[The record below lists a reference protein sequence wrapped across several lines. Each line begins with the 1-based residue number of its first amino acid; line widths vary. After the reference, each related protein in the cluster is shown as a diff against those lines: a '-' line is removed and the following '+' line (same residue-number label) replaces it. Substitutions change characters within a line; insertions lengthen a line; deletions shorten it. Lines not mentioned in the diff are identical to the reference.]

1 MDLSYIYFKK
11 IDIDQDN
18 TFTAHFSKENEIQK
32 VAFNKENEYGVTG
45 LTINSVLPDKKSF
58 KNRKY

>member
-1 MDLSYIYFKK
+1 MDLSYIYLKK

-18 TFTAHFSKENEIQK
+18 IFTAHFSKENEIQK
-32 VAFNKENEYGVTG
+32 VTFNKENEYGVTG
-45 LTINSVLPDKKSF
+45 LTINSVLPDKKNF